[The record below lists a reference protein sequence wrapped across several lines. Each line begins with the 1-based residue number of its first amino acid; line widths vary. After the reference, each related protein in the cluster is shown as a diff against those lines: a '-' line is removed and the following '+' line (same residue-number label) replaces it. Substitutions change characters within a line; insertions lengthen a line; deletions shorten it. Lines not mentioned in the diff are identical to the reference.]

1 MLPKKLKIVFSIL
14 FVLLLLV
21 VCMIAG
27 VYVGYNYVLSQ
38 EERFS
43 TLQAGIDDGSFKVD
57 MNTEG
62 AIPFVIRNGDMTS
75 DIADSLHELGL
86 IDNTFMFSLLSKV
99 NGFDG
104 AYQAGTHYL
113 LPGLDYDEIMFLLTQ
128 KSESVTVTF
137 PEGLTYEEIKI
148 RLHEA
153 GLTFSDA
160 EMDECMD
167 SPNLFTDYRF
177 VSQISLTEGRDHVL
191 SGYLFPDTYEFDIN
205 ASPETILSTMLNNTD
220 NKLYDEYYERAA
232 ALNMS
237 MDQIMTLASIIQSE
251 SSSLTDMMYVSSVFR
266 NRMNSDD
273 ESLHYLGSDATI
285 NFIRRMN
292 GLDPTLNITANDLA
306 LDSPYNTYTHQGL
319 PPGPICMPGVDAIQ
333 AALYP
338 EPNSNYMYFCS
349 DGLGGTLFA
358 VTLSEHENNVATYE
372 ANVAAAAAA
381 AAEGQT
387 LVTEETAET
396 EETDLATYNPDTGTT
411 G

>member
-1 MLPKKLKIVFSIL
+1 MLSKKLKIVINIL
-14 FVLLLLV
+14 VVLLLLV
-21 VCMIAG
+21 AFAIMG

-38 EERFS
+38 EERF
-43 TLQAGIDDGSFKVD
+43 TALEAGIEDGSFKVD

-62 AIPFVIRNGDMTS
+62 AIPFVINTGDMTS
-75 DIADSLHELGL
+75 DIANQLFELGL

-113 LPGLDYDEIMFLLTQ
+113 LAGLDYDEIMFLLTQ
-128 KSESVTVTF
+128 KSESVMVTF
-137 PEGLTYEEIKI
+137 PEGLTYEEVKT

-177 VSQISLTEGRDHVL
+177 VSQIALTEGRDHVL
-191 SGYLFPDTYEFDIN
+191 SGYLFPDTYEFDVN
-205 ASPETILSTMLNNTD
+205 ASARTIISTMLNNTE

-232 ALNMS
+232 ALGMS
-237 MDQIMTLASIIQSE
+237 MDQVMTLASIIQAE
-251 SSSLTDMMYVSSVFR
+251 SSNITDMMYISSVFR

-273 ESLHYLGSDATI
+273 ESLHYLSSDATI

-292 GLDPTLNITANDLA
+292 GLDPTLDVTATDLA
-306 LDSPYNTYTHQGL
+306 SDSPYNTYTHMGL

-338 EPNSNYMYFCS
+338 EPNSNYLYFCS
-349 DGLGGTLFA
+349 DGNGGTLFA
-358 VTLSEHENNVATYE
+358 VTLSEHENNIAIYE
-372 ANVAAAAAA
+372 ANIAAAQ
-381 AAEGQT
+381 AAET
-387 LVTEETAET
+387 ASEAVTEETYT
-396 EETDLATYNPDTGTT
+396 EN
-411 G
+411 

>member
-1 MLPKKLKIVFSIL
+1 MLPRKLKIVFNI
-14 FVLLLLV
+14 FIVLLLI
-21 VCMIAG
+21 VCFAIMG
-27 VYVGYNYVLSQ
+27 VYVGYNYVINQ
-38 EERFS
+38 EERF
-43 TLQAGIDDGSFKVD
+43 TALEAGIEDGSFNVD

-62 AIPFVIRNGDMTS
+62 AIPFVIRTGDMTS
-75 DIADSLHELGL
+75 DIADNLYELGL

-113 LPGLDYDEIMFLLTQ
+113 LEGLDYDEIMFLLTQ
-128 KSESVTVTF
+128 RSVSVTVTF
-137 PEGLTYEEIKI
+137 PEGITYEEMKI

-177 VSQISLTEGRDHVL
+177 VSQIELTEGRDHVL
-191 SGYLFPDTYEFDIN
+191 SGYLFPDTYEFDVN
-205 ASPETILSTMLNNTD
+205 ASAETILSTMLNNTES
-220 NKLYDEYYERAA
+220 KLYDEYYERAES
-232 ALNMS
+232 LGMT

-251 SSSLTDMMYVSSVFR
+251 SNNMTDMMYISSVFR
-266 NRMNSDD
+266 NRMNSSD
-273 ESLHYLGSDATI
+273 ESMHYLGSDATI

-292 GLDPTLNITANDLA
+292 GLDPDIILSADDLS
-306 LDSPYNTYTHQGL
+306 LDSPYNTYMYQGL

-338 EPNSNYMYFCS
+338 EPNSNYLYFCS

-358 VTLSEHENNVATYE
+358 VTLADHE
-372 ANVAAAAAA
+372 ANVAIFQANYQAALEAAANPP
-381 AAEGQT
+381 
-387 LVTEETAET
+387 EETTADGDGE
-396 EETDLATYNPDTGTT
+396 PG
-411 G
+411 

>member
-1 MLPKKLKIVFSIL
+1 MLSKKLKIVINIL
-14 FVLLLLV
+14 VVLLLLV
-21 VCMIAG
+21 AFAIMG

-38 EERFS
+38 EERF
-43 TLQAGIDDGSFKVD
+43 TALEAGIEDGSFKVD

-62 AIPFVIRNGDMTS
+62 AIPFVINTGDMTS
-75 DIADSLHELGL
+75 DIADQLFELGL

-113 LPGLDYDEIMFLLTQ
+113 LAGLDYDEIMFLLTQ
-128 KSESVTVTF
+128 KSESVMVTF
-137 PEGLTYEEIKI
+137 PEGLTYEEVKT

-177 VSQISLTEGRDHVL
+177 VSQIALTEGRDHVL
-191 SGYLFPDTYEFDIN
+191 SGYLFPDTYEFDVN
-205 ASPETILSTMLNNTD
+205 ASARTIISTMLNNTE

-232 ALNMS
+232 ALGMS
-237 MDQIMTLASIIQSE
+237 MDQVMTLASIIQAE
-251 SSSLTDMMYVSSVFR
+251 SSNITDMMYISSVFR

-273 ESLHYLGSDATI
+273 ESLHYLSSDATI

-292 GLDPTLNITANDLA
+292 GLDPTLDVTVTDLA
-306 LDSPYNTYTHQGL
+306 SDSPYNTYTHMGL

-338 EPNSNYMYFCS
+338 EPNSNYLYFCS
-349 DGLGGTLFA
+349 DGNGGTLFA
-358 VTLSEHENNVATYE
+358 VTLSEHENNIAIYE
-372 ANVAAAAAA
+372 ANIAAAQ
-381 AAEGQT
+381 AAET
-387 LVTEETAET
+387 ASEAVTEETYT
-396 EETDLATYNPDTGTT
+396 EN
-411 G
+411 

>member
-1 MLPKKLKIVFSIL
+1 
-14 FVLLLLV
+14 
-21 VCMIAG
+21 
-27 VYVGYNYVLSQ
+27 
-38 EERFS
+38 
-43 TLQAGIDDGSFKVD
+43 
-57 MNTEG
+57 
-62 AIPFVIRNGDMTS
+62 
-75 DIADSLHELGL
+75 
-86 IDNTFMFSLLSKV
+86 V

-113 LPGLDYDEIMFLLTQ
+113 PPGLDYDEIMFLLTQ

-273 ESLHYLGSDATI
+273 ESLRYLGSDATI

-292 GLDPTLNITANDLA
+292 GLDPTLNITADDLA

-358 VTLSEHENNVATYE
+358 VTLSEHENNVAIYE